1 MSNNNRQAS
10 PSSSPFRLR
19 REPNRAGGAI
29 FDLDGTLLDSIADI
43 AMATNK
49 VLKDHE
55 LPEHPLDKYVEF
67 IGNGARRIV
76 QRALP
81 EHLKSDEAFVDKILD
96 AYKTAYKENIV
107 VESKLF
113 DGIAA
118 LLSFLNEKELPIAI
132 FTNKPHDQAMLIA
145 DKLLREFK
153 FEVILGQ
160 KDENPKKP
168 DPFGALWIA
177 EQMGVEPAEI
187 LFVGD
192 SAVDVNTAKN
202 ANMQLVGVRWG
213 YSEENELEGAGCKII
228 VDTALELRT
237 LIEERMMI

>member
-1 MSNNNRQAS
+1 MRSIKAI
-10 PSSSPFRLR
+10 
-19 REPNRAGGAI
+19 I

-49 VLKDHE
+49 VLRQND
-55 LPEHPLDKYVEF
+55 LPGHPVAKFVEF

-81 EHLKSDEAFVDKILD
+81 EHLKRDEAFVDEILE
-96 AYKTAYKENIV
+96 AYKVAYKENIV

-113 DGIAA
+113 DGIAE
-118 LLSFLNEKELPIAI
+118 LLKFLNKSGLPIAI
-132 FTNKPHDQAMLIA
+132 FTNKPHDQTMLIA
-145 DKLLREFK
+145 DKLLRGFK
-153 FEVILGQ
+153 FEVVLGQ

-177 EQMGVEPAEI
+177 EQLGVKPADV

-202 ANMQLVGVRWG
+202 AQMQMVGVSWG
-213 YSEENELEGAGCKII
+213 YSKENELEDAECETI
-228 VDTALELRT
+228 VDTPSELKA
-237 LIEERMMI
+237 LIEKRMTIEPMK

>member
-1 MSNNNRQAS
+1 MRPIKAI
-10 PSSSPFRLR
+10 
-19 REPNRAGGAI
+19 I

-49 VLKDHE
+49 VLSDHK
-55 LPEHPLDKYVEF
+55 LPEHPLEKYVEF
-67 IGNGARRIV
+67 IGNGAWRIV

-81 EHLKSDEAFVDKILD
+81 EQLKNNDAFVDKILD
-96 AYKTAYKENIV
+96 DYKIAYKENIV
-107 VESKLF
+107 VKSKLF
-113 DGIAA
+113 DGIPE
-118 LLSFLNEKELPIAI
+118 LLTFLNEKGLPIAI
-132 FTNKPHDQAMLIA
+132 FTNKPHDQTMLIA
-145 DKLLREFK
+145 YKLLSEFR

-177 EQMGVEPAEI
+177 EQMRVKPADI

-202 ANMQLVGVRWG
+202 ANMQMVGVRWG
-213 YSEENELEGAGCKII
+213 YSEENELEDAGCEVI
-228 VDTALELRT
+228 VDTASELKV
-237 LIEERMMI
+237 LIEKRMMI